1 MQLKK
6 RTTLIKDWRN
16 VRGSIVLE
24 ASLVLP
30 VFLLVIFFLIY
41 MVQMTVIST
50 QMHNVVSNAVKQVS
64 ASMYPIALAVK
75 SQQDQGME
83 EGGGVN
89 LQIPKVSLSEWASKF
104 ASQMQPPFS
113 DWVREAAAKG
123 DEPLQDLKNQLS
135 EALLDPVIKPLLHP
149 FTEGTILN
157 EDRMHVSQVIVPDL
171 KKGKTPY
178 FGLEISY
185 ELPIKVPFT
194 SGKIVLQSK
203 AVERLW
209 IGDTHEQSGG
219 HAAGEGVDQKGQAA
233 VVLSKPSPAYTG
245 NQALIQARAK
255 PGSKVTLTV
264 YYKSGKSVAKYLGEA
279 VADSSGKVEWKW
291 LISGN
296 TTHGNWT
303 FVLETDEGVQT
314 TDSFQVTGKGN
325 TK

>member
-6 RTTLIKDWRN
+6 RITPIKGWRN

-30 VFLLVIFFLIY
+30 VFLLFIFFLIY

-64 ASMYPIALAVK
+64 ASMYPIAVAVK
-75 SQQDQGME
+75 SQQDKGE
-83 EGGGVN
+83 EGGVT
-89 LQIPKVSLSEWASKF
+89 LQMPKVSLSEWAAKF
-104 ASQMQPPFS
+104 TSQMQPPFS
-113 DWVREAAAKG
+113 DWVQEAAAKG

-149 FTEGTILN
+149 FMEGTILN
-157 EDRMHVSQVIVPDL
+157 EDRLHVSRVVVPDL
-171 KKGKTPY
+171 KTGKNPY

-209 IGDTHEQSGG
+209 IGDTDEQSDNKGTD
-219 HAAGEGVDQKGQAA
+219 EGPDKKGQAA
-233 VVLSKPSPAYTG
+233 VVLSKPDPAYTG
-245 NQALIQARAK
+245 NQARIQARAV

-264 YYKSGKSVAKYLGEA
+264 YYKSGKSIAKYLGEA
-279 VADSSGKVEWKW
+279 VADSSGNVEWKW

-303 FVLETDEGVQT
+303 FVLETDEGVRT
-314 TDSFQVTGKGN
+314 TDSFQVTGKGS

>member
-1 MQLKK
+1 MRLKK
-6 RTTLIKDWRN
+6 RTTPIRAWRN

-30 VFLLVIFFLIY
+30 VFLLFIFFLIY

-64 ASMYPIALAVK
+64 TSMYPIALAVK
-75 SQQDQGME
+75 SQEDKGEGEEDQ
-83 EGGGVN
+83 VN
-89 LQIPKVSLSEWASKF
+89 LQMPKVSLSEWAAKF
-104 ASQMQPPFS
+104 TSQMQPPFS

-171 KKGKTPY
+171 KTGKNPY

-194 SGKIVLQSK
+194 SDKIVLQSK

-209 IGDTHEQSGG
+209 IGDTNEQSDDN
-219 HAAGEGVDQKGQAA
+219 AAGEGADKKGQAA
-233 VVLSKPSPAYTG
+233 VVLSKPDPAYTG
-245 NQALIQARAK
+245 NQALIQARAE

-279 VADSSGKVEWKW
+279 VADSSGNLEWKW

-296 TTHGNWT
+296 TTHGTWT
-303 FVLETDEGVQT
+303 FVLETNEGVRT
-314 TDSFQVTGKGN
+314 TDSFQVTGKGS
-325 TK
+325 KK